1 MDKTDDNADAT
12 ITFTGTLTHAGKQ
25 YLANAIAGKDQLVLS
40 QMGVGD
46 GGGVP
51 VEPDEAQTAL
61 VRECYR
67 TQINRLYVDS
77 RNSNIAVAELLVPVD
92 VGGFWIREVGLYS
105 EDGTLVAVTNAAESY
120 KPLPAEGTSRSQV
133 IRMPL
138 KLSDTAIVTL
148 EVSNNIT
155 LVTTEEM
162 TLEITREISDHEKT
176 RNHPDA
182 TLKEKGFVQL
192 SSATDSE
199 NETMAATPKAVKTAM
214 DNADSRM
221 AKDQNGADIP
231 DKPLF
236 IKNVGLQDTV
246 DKASHVRAGDGNIY
260 GSVWGGWLS
269 DYIRS
274 NTPNPPS
281 PPDLRP
287 YATTSWVNAY
297 FANKSTASRSGN
309 GWFKDASTGLMIQW
323 GNTAGGTGTMN
334 VSLPVP
340 FPNAALWVLGWVGGA
355 LGYGDDDWSN
365 SAGIVDRWT
374 IRVTVDHGWGTAWI
388 AIGY

>member
-1 MDKTDDNADAT
+1 MDKQTDNDNADAT
-12 ITFTGTLTHAGKQ
+12 ITYTGTLTHVGKQ

-46 GGGVP
+46 GGGAP
-51 VEPDEAQTAL
+51 VVPDEAQTAL
-61 VRECYR
+61 INECWR
-67 TQINRLYVDS
+67 AQINRLYVDT
-77 RNSNIAVAELLVPVD
+77 RNSNIAVAELLVPVN

-148 EVSNNIT
+148 EASNNIT
-155 LVTTEEM
+155 LVTTDEM
-162 TLEITREISDHEKT
+162 TQEISREISDHEKT

-182 TLKEKGFVQL
+182 TLTEKGFTQL
-192 SSATDSE
+192 SSATNSD
-199 NETMAATPKAVKTAM
+199 NETMAATPKAVKAAM
-214 DNADSRM
+214 DNANTRM

-231 DKPLF
+231 DKPSF
-236 IKNVGLQDTV
+236 IRNVGLQDTV
-246 DKASHVRAGDGNIY
+246 NRASHVNPSDGDLY
-260 GSVWGGWLS
+260 GSIWGGWLS
-269 DYIRS
+269 SYISR
-274 NTPNPPS
+274 NTPS
-281 PPDLRP
+281 PTDLRP

-297 FANKSTASRSGN
+297 FADKSTASKSGN

-323 GNTAGGTGTMN
+323 GTTAGGTGTGN
-334 VSLPVP
+334 ISLPVP

-374 IRVTVDHGWGTAWI
+374 IRVTTDHGWGTAWI

>member
-1 MDKTDDNADAT
+1 MDKPDDNAT
-12 ITFTGTLTHAGKQ
+12 ETLTYTGTLTRAGLQ
-25 YLANAIAGKDQLVLS
+25 YLSDAIAGKDQLVLS

-51 VEPDEAQTAL
+51 VVPDVAQTTL

-138 KLSDTAIVTL
+138 KLNDTAMVTL
-148 EVSNNIT
+148 EVSSNIT
-155 LVTTEEM
+155 LVTTEQL
-162 TLEITREISDHEKT
+162 TQEITGEISEHEKT

-192 SSATDSE
+192 SSATDSD

-214 DNADSRM
+214 DNANARM
-221 AKDQNGADIP
+221 EKDQNGADIP
-231 DKPLF
+231 DKPKF
-236 IKNVGLQDTV
+236 IENVGLKDTV
-246 DKASHVRAGDGNIY
+246 DRASHVNAGDGDIY
-260 GSVWGGWLS
+260 GTQWGGWLS
-269 DYIRS
+269 HYIRR
-274 NTPNPPS
+274 NTPGM
-281 PPDLRP
+281 PDLSP

-297 FANKSTASRSGN
+297 FASKSTASRSGN

-323 GNTAGGTGTMN
+323 GTTGGGTGTSN

-340 FPNAALWVLGWVGGA
+340 FPNANLWVLGWVAGA

>member
-1 MDKTDDNADAT
+1 MDKPDDNTTET
-12 ITFTGTLTHAGKQ
+12 ITFTGTLTHTGKQ

-46 GGGVP
+46 GGGMS
-51 VEPDEAQTAL
+51 VEPDEAQTTL

-138 KLSDTAIVTL
+138 KLSDTALVTL

-162 TLEITREISDHEKT
+162 TQEINKGISDHEKT

-182 TLKEKGFVQL
+182 TLEEKGFVQL
-192 SSATDSE
+192 SSATDSD
-199 NETMAATPKAVKTAM
+199 NETMAATPKVVKTAM
-214 DNADSRM
+214 DNANARM
-221 AKDQNGADIP
+221 EKDQNGADIP
-231 DKPLF
+231 DKPKF
-236 IKNVGLQDTV
+236 IETIGLKDTV
-246 DKASHVRAGDGNIY
+246 DRASHVNAGDGNIY
-260 GSVWGGWLS
+260 GTAWGGWLS
-269 DYIRS
+269 DYIRR
-274 NTPNPPS
+274 NTPNM
-281 PPDLRP
+281 PDLSP
-287 YATTSWVNAY
+287 YATVSWVNRY
-297 FANKSTASRSGN
+297 FADKSTASRSGN

-323 GNTAGGTGTMN
+323 GTTGGGTGTSN

-340 FPNAALWVLGWVGGA
+340 FPNANLWVLGWVAGA